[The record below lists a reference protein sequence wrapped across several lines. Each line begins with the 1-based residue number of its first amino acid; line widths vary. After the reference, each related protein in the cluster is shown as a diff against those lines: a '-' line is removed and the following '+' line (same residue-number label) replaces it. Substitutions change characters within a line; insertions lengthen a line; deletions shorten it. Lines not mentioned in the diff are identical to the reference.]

1 MGFPALIGLS
11 LAAGAATPTAIALS
25 KNNNNNKTNLYNP
38 EIVGDGEQSEYV
50 QTRAS
55 NTTPSTSYATPAS
68 LTYNPNASLWTLPQI
83 VDANWSKGN
92 ILNPA
97 LQDQIKSVFTDTPQT
112 QVTTPTSATAN
123 TVSSPTGNKNL
134 PSLDQVV
141 TEVLAG
147 KYGSGADRKAAIEAI
162 GMNYGDVQ
170 KAVNAKMRNSK
181 KAAPIRQAN
190 PEIPGLN
197 KNGNWMDILNNLLP
211 YLTLGA
217 GAYYLGR
224 RN

>member
-1 MGFPALIGLS
+1 MLS
-11 LAAGAATPTAIALS
+11 I
-25 KNNNNNKTNLYNP
+25 
-38 EIVGDGEQSEYV
+38 Q
-50 QTRAS
+50 
-55 NTTPSTSYATPAS
+55 NTDK
-68 LTYNPNASLWTLPQI
+68 LEFQL
-83 VDANWSKGN
+83 VFK
-92 ILNPA
+92 
-97 LQDQIKSVFTDTPQT
+97 IK
-112 QVTTPTSATAN
+112 
-123 TVSSPTGNKNL
+123 
-134 PSLDQVV
+134 
-141 TEVLAG
+141 
-147 KYGSGADRKAAIEAI
+147 
-162 GMNYGDVQ
+162 